1 MGDTAE
7 HILASVKVTEVI
19 VEWVGQPPLQVTQSY
34 SLTEKHSERI
44 LYNRFTNSK
53 HPKHPIRKI
62 QKQTP
67 QPTQYQQLDGSL
79 YVMQR
84 LCTQCAAGVGITK
97 TSYELLSEASFP
109 SSSLSFTLPF
119 TPLLPAGSP
128 ECITSSKPQFMK
140 THSLQL
146 AFSLEPHEDFG
157 SYCIKNSSFLFRPH
171 DLGCEPSCL
180 NYKL

>member
-1 MGDTAE
+1 MGRVHRQVGDTAE

-53 HPKHPIRKI
+53 HPKQPIRKI

-79 YVMQR
+79 YVRDFVLNVLQGSELRKRVTSFCRRQASPPLLYHSHSHSLHCCQLDPQNALR
-84 LCTQCAAGVGITK
+84 LRSHNLWRHT
-97 TSYELLSEASFP
+97 LSSWRFP
-109 SSSLSFTLPF
+109 SNL
-119 TPLLPAGSP
+119 
-128 ECITSSKPQFMK
+128 MK
-140 THSLQL
+140 ILDHT
-146 AFSLEPHEDFG
+146 A
-157 SYCIKNSSFLFRPH
+157 
-171 DLGCEPSCL
+171 
-180 NYKL
+180 

>member
-1 MGDTAE
+1 M
-7 HILASVKVTEVI
+7 ASVKVTEVI

-53 HPKHPIRKI
+53 HPKQPIRKI
-62 QKQTP
+62 QNRHP
-67 QPTQYQQLDGSL
+67 NQPNQCQQLDGSL

-84 LCTQCAAGVGITK
+84 LCTQCAAAVGITK

-128 ECITSSKPQFMK
+128 ECITSSKPQFMG

-146 AFSLEPHEDFG
+146 AFSLEPQEDFG
-157 SYCIKNSSFLFRPH
+157 SYCIKKSSFLFRPRTV
-171 DLGCEPSCL
+171 
-180 NYKL
+180 KT